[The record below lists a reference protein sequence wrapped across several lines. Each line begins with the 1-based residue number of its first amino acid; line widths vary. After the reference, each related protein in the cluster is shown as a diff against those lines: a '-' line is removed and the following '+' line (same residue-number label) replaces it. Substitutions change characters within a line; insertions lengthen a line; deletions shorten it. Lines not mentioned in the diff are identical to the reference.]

1 MLLFS
6 SSLFRNW
13 HSWGTRPWAA
23 ILNGARAGNKLRIKA
38 RFACAV
44 LIVDRR
50 AATSLREV
58 YLLLLLVNHPEQ
70 RTIPSLF
77 VTHRRDV
84 SVNSRVSS
92 STLTAENPR
101 VGENDSTF
109 VPVFV
114 SITDTCLTISWV
126 NSRKEGEKIA
136 KGFLP
141 PPAQLVPF
149 QREQRRYTCWRRVYS
164 STVCQ
169 IPAASRPLRH
179 RPIPHYSSLC
189 ILSLSLAVSCFK
201 SIRENR
207 SASRACHHCDL
218 SCIDVMDNESFS
230 DLLGSTGTPPRP
242 ALLSLSLSR
251 FLSGSESQ
259 TSTIEPHYS
268 TNICGDGEERKKMA
282 NANRSFF
289 KTHTVLLMIC
299 LWSVILK
306 IV

>member
-1 MLLFS
+1 
-6 SSLFRNW
+6 
-13 HSWGTRPWAA
+13 
-23 ILNGARAGNKLRIKA
+23 
-38 RFACAV
+38 
-44 LIVDRR
+44 
-50 AATSLREV
+50 
-58 YLLLLLVNHPEQ
+58 NHPEQ

-114 SITDTCLTISWV
+114 SITDTCLTIS
-126 NSRKEGEKIA
+126 
-136 KGFLP
+136 
-141 PPAQLVPF
+141 
-149 QREQRRYTCWRRVYS
+149 
-164 STVCQ
+164 
-169 IPAASRPLRH
+169 
-179 RPIPHYSSLC
+179 
-189 ILSLSLAVSCFK
+189 
-201 SIRENR
+201 ENR

-289 KTHTVLLMIC
+289 KTSTVLLMIC

>member
-1 MLLFS
+1 MEEKDYQ
-6 SSLFRNW
+6 R
-13 HSWGTRPWAA
+13 RD
-23 ILNGARAGNKLRIKA
+23 NGIFVNS
-38 RFACAV
+38 
-44 LIVDRR
+44 
-50 AATSLREV
+50 TS
-58 YLLLLLVNHPEQ
+58 N
-70 RTIPSLF
+70 
-77 VTHRRDV
+77 RRDV

-114 SITDTCLTISWV
+114 SITDTCLTISGNNV
-126 NSRKEGEKIA
+126 DIPVGGVCTRA
-136 KGFLP
+136 LF
-141 PPAQLVPF
+141 A
-149 QREQRRYTCWRRVYS
+149 RYL
-164 STVCQ
+164 Q
-169 IPAASRPLRH
+169 Q
-179 RPIPHYSSLC
+179 
-189 ILSLSLAVSCFK
+189 

-242 ALLSLSLSR
+242 ALLSLSLSH
-251 FLSGSESQ
+251 FLSGCESQ

-268 TNICGDGEERKKMA
+268 TNICGDGEERKKTA

-289 KTHTVLLMIC
+289 KTPTVFLLIC
-299 LWSVILK
+299 LWSVVLK